1 MVIYFV
7 SNPKSINSSL
17 PFLHSSILNQLHY
30 YLQFSLSSHFLSSFL
45 FGLGPERKKRKWMSV
60 WVGGHLLCSLSG
72 LSFLSWNEMEWRKTN
87 AKRERASK
95 GARNKQRSPNQ
106 QRMRASGGW
115 AVFLWGLW
123 GGAHLRHKTN
133 QSISLIIQ
141 LLCFLVLLHQSNIKE
156 ETSTAI
162 NQTNY

>member
-123 GGAHLRHKTN
+123 GGAHLRGTTPF
-133 QSISLIIQ
+133 QSIFIDFHYGSLA
-141 LLCFLVLLHQSNIKE
+141 LFN
-156 ETSTAI
+156 
-162 NQTNY
+162 